1 MVLLVLCGFHDV
13 LSLFKA
19 TNSTKNGFLG
29 TLLFLVSNYI
39 VFQEEWLMGKTRK
52 ESSIETSPKKPLSS
66 TERSRKRR
74 LDPLKRVAD
83 NRKRRYAHQL
93 KAKNNPLSEEDLRKK
108 REDYRIRKA
117 ASRLKQSNQKKLGTR
132 IKGRNRKRRA
142 VEDSEGIAVPSWT
155 ERVQK
160 HRSKKQKVEHF
171 SKALNSTLPVL
182 SP

>member
-1 MVLLVLCGFHDV
+1 M
-13 LSLFKA
+13 
-19 TNSTKNGFLG
+19 
-29 TLLFLVSNYI
+29 LFLVSNYI
-39 VFQEEWLMGKTRK
+39 VFQEEQLMGKTRK

-93 KAKNNPLSEEDLRKK
+93 KVKNNPLSEEDLRKK

-142 VEDSEGIAVPSWT
+142 VEDSEGIAVPS
-155 ERVQK
+155 
-160 HRSKKQKVEHF
+160 
-171 SKALNSTLPVL
+171 
-182 SP
+182 